1 VAQDEKAGYN
11 RFLLLVAGLGGLL
24 YGVDVGIIAGALPYL
39 EATSGLNA
47 GQLSTVVAAVLLG
60 SVISTLFAGA
70 LADWMGRRLLM
81 TLSGVLFVVSIPM
94 IALSHGYQP
103 LILGRLLQGISAG
116 LIGVVVPLYLAEC
129 LSASSRGKG
138 TGIFQWL
145 LTLGITAAAFVGM
158 YFSFRVD
165 QVAKLGDAVML
176 LAFKDTA
183 WRSIFWVSLPPG
195 ILFVIGSL
203 MVAES
208 PRWLFRGGKRDAALS
223 ALLRSRTNEQANLE
237 LKEMEQAAAAEQA
250 QTSTGTKVRES
261 LLRRKYVIPFVLACV
276 ILACN
281 QATGINSI
289 IGYNTNILLQSGL
302 SDVQA
307 HWGYVLFTVVNF
319 LVTIGGVMLVDRK
332 GRKFLLS
339 VGTAGII
346 ASLVCTGLLFRQTER
361 LRVDSRG
368 QVQSMVESDQK
379 ITLTYDQTL
388 ARTLLN
394 SAGDAAQQLE
404 SRPTSLVVIYSY
416 GDFHAA
422 TKAARSD
429 DTAATPIVITRDGCV
444 PANKV
449 VAFFSNPFG
458 DLDAARQAP
467 LRIDNALIT
476 PLPSQRSGWKVAI
489 TLFVFMA
496 FYAVGPGVVVWLALS
511 ELMPTRIRSNGM
523 SIALLLNQAVST
535 GIAAV
540 FLPTVGKYGYSTMF
554 WGFAGCTVIYFIT
567 AVVFLPETKGKTL
580 EEIEAHF
587 EDARRTPGL
596 ETA

>member
-1 VAQDEKAGYN
+1 
-11 RFLLLVAGLGGLL
+11 
-24 YGVDVGIIAGALPYL
+24 
-39 EATSGLNA
+39 
-47 GQLSTVVAAVLLG
+47 
-60 SVISTLFAGA
+60 
-70 LADWMGRRLLM
+70 
-81 TLSGVLFVVSIPM
+81 
-94 IALSHGYQP
+94 
-103 LILGRLLQGISAG
+103 
-116 LIGVVVPLYLAEC
+116 
-129 LSASSRGKG
+129 
-138 TGIFQWL
+138 
-145 LTLGITAAAFVGM
+145 
-158 YFSFRVD
+158 
-165 QVAKLGDAVML
+165 VAKLGDAVRL
-176 LAFKDTA
+176 IAFKDTA

-223 ALLRSRTNEQANLE
+223 ALLRSRSTEQANLE
-237 LKEMEQAAAAEQA
+237 LKEMEQTAAAEQA

-307 HWGYVLFTVVNF
+307 HWGYVLFTIVNF

-332 GRKFLLS
+332 GRKFLLTL
-339 VGTAGII
+339 GTAGII
-346 ASLVCTGLLFRQTER
+346 VSLICTGLLFRQTER
-361 LRVDSRG
+361 LRVDSRSA
-368 QVQSMVESDQK
+368 VQSMVESDQK
-379 ITLTYDQTL
+379 ITLTYDQKL
-388 ARTLLN
+388 AGTLL
-394 SAGDAAQQLE
+394 SAESDAARQLGN
-404 SRPTSLVVIYSY
+404 RPTSLVVIYSY
-416 GDFHAA
+416 GDFRAA

-429 DTAATPIVITRDGCV
+429 DTAATPIEITRESCV

-458 DLDAARQAP
+458 DLDDARQAP
-467 LRIDNALIT
+467 LKIDNALIT
-476 PLPSQRSGWKVAI
+476 PLPSESSGWKVAI

-496 FYAVGPGVVVWLALS
+496 FYAVGPGVCVWLALS

-554 WGFAGCTVIYFIT
+554 WGFAACTVIYFIT
-567 AVVFLPETKGKTL
+567 AAVFLPETKGKTL

-587 EDARRTPGL
+587 EGTRKKPGL
-596 ETA
+596 ANA

>member
-1 VAQDEKAGYN
+1 MPQNEKAGYN

-47 GQLSTVVAAVLLG
+47 GQLSIVVAAVLLG

-70 LADWMGRRLLM
+70 LADWIGRKPLM
-81 TLSGVLFVVSIPM
+81 MLSGVLFVCSIPI
-94 IALSHGYQP
+94 IALSHGYQS
-103 LILGRLLQGISAG
+103 LVLGRLLQGISAG

-145 LTLGITAAAFVGM
+145 LTLGIVTAAIVGM
-158 YFSFRVD
+158 YFSFRVEE
-165 QVAKLGDAVML
+165 VAKLGDATRL
-176 LAFKDTA
+176 FAFKDTA

-203 MVAES
+203 MVSES
-208 PRWLFRGGKRDAALS
+208 PRWLFRRGKRDGAYA
-223 ALLRSRTNEQANLE
+223 ALLRSRTDEQANVE
-237 LKEMEQAAAAEQA
+237 LAEMEQTAAAEKA
-250 QTSTGTKVRES
+250 TTSTGTKVRES
-261 LLRRKYVIPFVLACV
+261 LLRRKYVIPFILACV

-281 QATGINSI
+281 QATGVNSI

-302 SDVQA
+302 SDIQA
-307 HWGYVLFTVVNF
+307 HWGYVIFTIINF
-319 LVTIGGVMLVDRK
+319 LVTIGSFLLVDRK

-346 ASLVCTGLLFRQTER
+346 LSLVCTGLLFRRTES
-361 LRVDSRG
+361 LRVDSRSA
-368 QVQSMVESDQK
+368 VQSMVTADQK
-379 ITLTYDQTL
+379 VTLTYNQKL
-388 ARTLLN
+388 AETLL
-394 SAGDAAQQLE
+394 SPTGDPAQRIG
-404 SRPTSLVVIYSY
+404 SRATSLVVIYSY
-416 GDFHAA
+416 GGFRAA

-429 DTAATPIVITRDGCV
+429 DIAATPIEITRESCV

-449 VAFFSNPFG
+449 VAFFRNPFG
-458 DLDAARQAP
+458 NLDAARQAP
-467 LRIDNALIT
+467 LRIDEALIT
-476 PLPSQRSGWKVAI
+476 PLPSQHSGMLVAV

-496 FYAVGPGVVVWLALS
+496 FYAVGPGVCVWLALS

-523 SIALLLNQAVST
+523 SIALLINQAVST
-535 GIAAV
+535 TIAAV

-554 WGFAGCTVIYFIT
+554 FGFAACTVIYFIT
-567 AVVFLPETKGKTL
+567 AAVFLPETKGKTL

-587 EDARRTPGL
+587 EGAGISSPS
-596 ETA
+596 TA